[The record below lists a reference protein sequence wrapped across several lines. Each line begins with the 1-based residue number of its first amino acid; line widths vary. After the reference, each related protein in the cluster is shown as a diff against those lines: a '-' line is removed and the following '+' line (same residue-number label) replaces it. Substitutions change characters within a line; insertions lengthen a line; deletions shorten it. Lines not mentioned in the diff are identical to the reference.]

1 MKRTLGAALAALMIS
16 GGFSAAV
23 AQNPVDHP
31 DAQRRQVF
39 KDRDDRKDEAKSRDR
54 RDDDR
59 AEYSRS
65 APRIPRGTDIPV
77 TLDED
82 IAITKD
88 NIGDRF
94 EGHVTRDVKVNGEV
108 VIAGGSPVEVKLVE
122 SGERAD
128 AASLRLTQVNVNGDA
143 RSVDSDVAKADT
155 DDRGLGTLEKTGVGA
170 AAGAVIGAVTGA
182 GVLEGAV
189 VGAGG
194 GLAWGL
200 LTKNGR
206 QIDDD
211 TTLRFE
217 LNDDL
222 EL

>member
-1 MKRTLGAALAALMIS
+1 MKRTLGAALAALAIS
-16 GGFSAAV
+16 GGLSATA
-23 AQNPVDHP
+23 AQSSTDHP

-39 KDRDDRKDEAKSRDR
+39 DESNGR
-54 RDDDR
+54 RADG
-59 AEYSRS
+59 S

-82 IAITKD
+82 IAISRD

-108 VIAGGSPVEVKLVE
+108 VLASGSPVEVRLVE
-122 SGERAD
+122 SDSRND
-128 AASLRLTQVNVNGDA
+128 AATLRLDKVNVNGNERD
-143 RSVDSDVAKADT
+143 VDTDVARADT
-155 DDRGLGTLEKTGVGA
+155 DERGLSTLEKTGVGA
-170 AAGAVIGAVTGA
+170 AAGAVVGAVTGA
-182 GVLEGAV
+182 GVVEGAV

-200 LTKNGR
+200 LDRDGRR

-211 TTLRFE
+211 TTLRFSLE
-217 LNDDL
+217 DDL